1 MKKIFLLS
9 LSIFLFSVVN
19 AQDTDLA
26 FNKKSIPLND
36 DGKVSYTLVGEVPN
50 ATREQ
55 LYNQALS
62 WIAEAF
68 KNETGVIKLQDKDSG
83 TIIVEGSTEEK
94 YSVKTLGVL
103 VPKKYYQN
111 MQIEFNI
118 KEGRYRMIVSSFTIE
133 NIAARVGKSYLPSS
147 TNPIEK
153 YYGQVPD
160 SYTFGKLTS
169 LERTQLFSAKTIL
182 TTADKFAKATVSSV
196 KSFMTHATN
205 PVKKDDW

>member
-1 MKKIFLLS
+1 MKRFFFLS
-9 LSIFLFSVVN
+9 LSFFLVN
-19 AQDTDLA
+19 FVQAQDTDLP

-36 DGKVSYTLVGEVPN
+36 DKKVSYTLVGEVPK
-50 ATREQ
+50 ATKDQ
-55 LYNQALS
+55 LYNQALA

-68 KNETGVIKLQDKDSG
+68 RNETGIIKLQDKDAG
-83 TIIVEGSTEEK
+83 TIIAEGSTEEK

-111 MQIEFNI
+111 MKMEFNI
-118 KEGRYRMIVSSFTIE
+118 KEGRYRMVMSAIAIE
-133 NIAARVGKSYLPSS
+133 NIVARVGNSYLPSS

-153 YYGQVPD
+153 YYDQVPD
-160 SYTFGKLTS
+160 SYTFSKLTS

-182 TTADKFAKATVSSV
+182 ITADKFAKSTLSSV
-196 KSFMTHATN
+196 KSYMTNAVN

>member
-1 MKKIFLLS
+1 MKQFFLLS
-9 LSIFLFSVVN
+9 LSIFLFSIVS

-36 DGKVSYTLVGEVPN
+36 DRKVSYTLVGEVPN
-50 ATREQ
+50 ATKEQ

-68 KNETGVIKLQDKDSG
+68 KNETGVIKLQDKDAG

-153 YYGQVPD
+153 YYDQVPD
-160 SYTFGKLTS
+160 TYTFSKLTS

-182 TTADKFAKATVSSV
+182 TSADKFAKATVSSV
-196 KSFMTHATN
+196 KSFMTNATN